1 MIHPFFIP
9 LNFFTP
15 TSKLFLNAL
24 WSFDLLLLDGFIWRF
39 LRCIPRTGRSCSE
52 AYRNV
57 AIGAL
62 ELVVEPI
69 AAAFLVE
76 NV

>member
-1 MIHPFFIP
+1 VIHPFFIS
-9 LNFFTP
+9 LDFFSS
-15 TSKLFLNAL
+15 TSKLLLKAL
-24 WSFDLLLLDGFIWRF
+24 WSLGLLFLDGIIWRF
-39 LRCIPRTGRSCSE
+39 LRCVPWTARSSGE
-52 AYRNV
+52 TYRNV